1 MGLRRV
7 FRRTPGGAGTVAPTQ
22 WIAPIACVALAAV
35 TLTGCGFQLQGVG
48 RLPEDARRVYILTPD
63 ELTPFAVELR
73 RAIERS
79 GGRIAGN
86 SAAADVVLRIERDR
100 SGRRVLS
107 VSARNTPQEYEIYY
121 NVEYT
126 VERGGQ
132 QLIERQP
139 LELIRNLSFDQSQVL
154 AKDREEAILRDAM
167 ARDLAMLVV
176 RRLESL
182 DESVPRRETDGEQRD
197 GSGRTTTKATD
208 AAAGETR

>member
-7 FRRTPGGAGTVAPTQ
+7 LRRTPAGDGTVASTQ
-22 WIAPIACVALAAV
+22 WIAPITCVALAAAA
-35 TLTGCGFQLQGVG
+35 LTGCGFHLQGVG
-48 RLPEDARRVYILTPD
+48 QLPEDARRVHVLTPD

-79 GGRIAGN
+79 GGHIAGN

-182 DESVPRRETDGEQRD
+182 DESAPQRETDGAQRD
-197 GSGRTTTKATD
+197 GSGRTTTNATD
-208 AAAGETR
+208 AAAGATR